1 MVVISRQSFFLDFLN
16 APKVGRETIP
26 ESWGKQSLKAGKNHS
41 FNLGGQKTHITLRV
55 VCFSHVPSLKGIPYH
70 WKNWWAKGDYTHF
83 RFGIEGP
90 FSGALAVSFREGN
103 SYHSAHHPSN
113 KHKDGNDSNFSNLCG
128 NSGSDLGKWLWAV
141 KEKGAKLVLWIILKG

>member
-1 MVVISRQSFFLDFLN
+1 MPRKL
-16 APKVGRETIP
+16 G
-26 ESWGKQSLKAGKNHS
+26 GKQSLKVGEKHS
-41 FNLGGQKTHITLRV
+41 PIDMFQLGWTTTHITLRV

-70 WKNWWAKGDYTHF
+70 VKIGGQRETIHF

-90 FSGALAVSFREGN
+90 FLGAVAVSFREGN

-128 NSGSDLGKWLWAV
+128 NSGSSLGK
-141 KEKGAKLVLWIILKG
+141 